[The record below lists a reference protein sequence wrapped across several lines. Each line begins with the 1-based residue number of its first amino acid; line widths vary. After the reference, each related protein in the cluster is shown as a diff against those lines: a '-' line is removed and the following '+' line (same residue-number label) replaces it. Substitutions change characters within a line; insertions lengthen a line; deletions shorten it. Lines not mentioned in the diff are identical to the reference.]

1 MASEKTLSVWNRRL
15 HFYLGLYFL
24 FFVWLFALTGLM
36 LNHGHWKFTEFWP
49 NRKISNLDRVIVAPP
64 AGTPLDTAKDLMRQ
78 LGLAGEI
85 QWVTTQRDPTKLNF
99 RVTRPGMNAEIKAD
113 FTAARAT
120 VERSEINAWGV
131 LHVLHTFTGVRLNDP
146 TNQRD
151 WILTTVWALS
161 MDAVALGL
169 IVMVVSGIVLWLGLA
184 GKRLWGAIALITGTL
199 ACAWFVVGLRWFFS

>member
-1 MASEKTLSVWNRRL
+1 MVSEKTFSDLNRRL

-49 NRKISNLDRVIVAPP
+49 NRKISNSERAIVTPP
-64 AGTPLDTAKDLMRQ
+64 AGTSLDTAKDLMRQ

-85 QWVTTQRDPTKLNF
+85 QWVATQRDATKLNF

-113 FTAARAT
+113 LAAAKAT
-120 VERSEINAWGV
+120 VERADLNAWGV
-131 LHVLHTFTGVRLNDP
+131 LHMLHTFTGVRVNDAN
-146 TNQRD
+146 NQRD

-161 MDAVALGL
+161 MDAVAAGL
-169 IVMVVSGIVLWLGLA
+169 LVMVASGLVMWLGLT
-184 GKRLWGAIALITGTL
+184 GKRRWGAVALATGTL
-199 ACAWFVVGLRWFFS
+199 ACAWFVVGLRLFF